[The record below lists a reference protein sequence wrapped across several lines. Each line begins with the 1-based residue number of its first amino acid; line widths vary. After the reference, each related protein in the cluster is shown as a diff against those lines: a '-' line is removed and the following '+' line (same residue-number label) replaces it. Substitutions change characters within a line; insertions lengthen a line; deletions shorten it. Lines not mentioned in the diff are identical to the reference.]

1 MRPSEGRKT
10 QIEYKGNE
18 FFDQDSGTEWNVE
31 WWNVAISKI
40 RHNRPAQL

>member
-18 FFDQDSGTEWNVE
+18 FFDQDSGTEY
-31 WWNVAISKI
+31 WWNVAINKI
-40 RHNRPAQL
+40 CHNRPAQL